1 MRQYCLPET
10 SVCSSIKVS
19 PGWWFYRWSSN
30 LFRRPLKHFTA
41 LFGSWVTEA
50 KSFIL
55 SFQQRKCT
63 TKFVIIDVSFIF
75 TDPLMMT
82 LMRDPVILPTS
93 GKIMDRAVIMRHL
106 LNSDTDPFNRQ
117 PLTTDMLKPGRTIM
131 TVIQQVHSIWNE
143 GLLWFCLLQK

>member
-1 MRQYCLPET
+1 
-10 SVCSSIKVS
+10 
-19 PGWWFYRWSSN
+19 
-30 LFRRPLKHFTA
+30 
-41 LFGSWVTEA
+41 
-50 KSFIL
+50 
-55 SFQQRKCT
+55 
-63 TKFVIIDVSFIF
+63 
-75 TDPLMMT
+75 MT

-117 PLTTDMLKPGRTIM
+117 PLTTDMLKPGGTIM